1 MTHRRGG
8 TCRIFFSTTDQSG
21 DEHAAALIAEIRRLR
36 PDAEFAGLG
45 GPRMAAAGCRLVA
58 ETTRRSAMWFDA
70 FREIGRMWRILQHTT
85 RFWAAWRPDVF
96 VPIDSPG
103 INFPLA
109 RRARSRGITNIYYI
123 PPQIWAWGR
132 WRLRKLR
139 RLFERLLVALPF
151 EESFYRDRGFDV
163 EYVGHPLFDYVPR
176 KTLSADLRGELEVA
190 PDETLIGLLPG
201 SRRTEVQRHM
211 PMLRDAARLIG
222 ERHANAR
229 FAVGAAGPGV
239 LPIIEEIL
247 AGSDLNV
254 PVLLDRTLELMRDA
268 RLCLVASGTATLQL
282 LHFAT
287 PMVIVYRLNG
297 LEWHIMR
304 LLKRSRYVG
313 LVNVLAH
320 RAGMHRNNRGHKPTM
335 CVSGF
340 PEPLV
345 PELVTR
351 RDRPEWVAENAL
363 PLLEDSPER
372 RATVEA
378 LRALRAEVD
387 HPGAVRHAAEAILC
401 AATRAGGTGGAPA
414 SGVSLSRPGR
424 RVGGTLADKPPVA
437 PRA

>member
-1 MTHRRGG
+1 VTHRGG

-21 DEHAAALIAEIRRLR
+21 DEHAAALMAEIRRLH

-45 GPRMAAAGCRLVA
+45 GPRMAAAGCRLLA
-58 ETTRRSAMWFDA
+58 ETTHRSAMWFDVI
-70 FREIGRMWRILQHTT
+70 REVGRMWRILQHTT
-85 RFWAAWRPDVF
+85 RFWTGWRPDVF

-109 RRARSRGITNIYYI
+109 RRARSRGVTNIYYI

-132 WRLRKLR
+132 WRLRKLK

-151 EESFYRDRGFDV
+151 EEAFYRDRGFDV
-163 EYVGHPLFDYVPR
+163 EYVGHPLFDYLPR
-176 KTLSADLRGELEVA
+176 MTLSADLHGELRVGR
-190 PDETLIGLLPG
+190 DETLIGLLPG
-201 SRRTEVQRHM
+201 SRRTEVRRHM
-211 PMLRDAARLIG
+211 PMLRDAARLIR

-239 LPIIEEIL
+239 LPIIDEVL
-247 AGSDLNV
+247 AGGDLNA

-297 LEWHIMR
+297 PEWHIMR

-320 RAGMHRNNRGHKPTM
+320 HAGMERAEAGRARPL
-335 CVSGF
+335 
-340 PEPLV
+340 EPLV
-345 PELVTR
+345 PELLTR

-372 RATVEA
+372 TATVEA

-387 HPGAVRHAAEAILC
+387 HPGAVRRAAEAIIC
-401 AATRAGGTGGAPA
+401 AATRAGATGGLSA
-414 SGVSLSRPGR
+414 SGVSLSLPGR
-424 RVGGTLADKPPVA
+424 GLG
-437 PRA
+437 